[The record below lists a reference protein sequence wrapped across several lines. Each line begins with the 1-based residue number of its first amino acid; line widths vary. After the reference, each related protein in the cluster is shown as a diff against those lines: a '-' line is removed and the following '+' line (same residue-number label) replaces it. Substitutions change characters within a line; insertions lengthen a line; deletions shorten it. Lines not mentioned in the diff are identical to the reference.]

1 MSEHEK
7 QKRIEL
13 ADGVGDAID
22 ALISRAAEVEEM
34 IWAGDAVQQLQADL
48 PDTVLSA
55 AELAEALIRAAA
67 ARGLPIA
74 IQKVD

>member
-13 ADGVGDAID
+13 ADGVGYAID
-22 ALISRAAEVEEM
+22 GLISRAAEVGGM

-48 PDTVLSA
+48 PDTVLSP

-67 ARGLPIA
+67 ARSLLIA
-74 IQKVD
+74 IQKVE